1 MPRRLAFLII
11 VRGRG
16 QREIL
21 KNPRPAGSWRPL
33 KSCIH
38 FLKKVCFSAN
48 VQDRPFPL
56 ILWDDLQSFGYEIK
70 WKRIFSET
78 TKRAL
83 EHYGHDLD
91 ELETRDPQIGTWPIE
106 KAMERLKSL
115 PDFMD
120 FVDDTKK
127 VRITFEY
134 DPDYPTALLLVEA
147 SMKPVQWVPYTS
159 EGETREAD
167 HSDV

>member
-1 MPRRLAFLII
+1 MSEKERSARAREELVRLLNSPTADFQITVTYCDSQSERGTVPHIEAECASLFEKTPEEIAHSCRRRHII
-11 VRGRG
+11 
-16 QREIL
+16 
-21 KNPRPAGSWRPL
+21 
-33 KSCIH
+33 
-38 FLKKVCFSAN
+38 
-48 VQDRPFPL
+48 
-56 ILWDDLQSFGYEIK
+56 
-70 WKRIFSET
+70 SET

-91 ELETRDPQIGTWPIE
+91 ELETQDPEIGTWPKE
-106 KAMERLKSL
+106 SAMERIKSL

-134 DPDYPTALLLVEA
+134 DPDYPIALLLVEA
-147 SMKPVQWVPYTS
+147 EMKPIQWVPYTS

>member
-1 MPRRLAFLII
+1 MDNIKRADII
-11 VRGRG
+11 
-16 QREIL
+16 
-21 KNPRPAGSWRPL
+21 
-33 KSCIH
+33 
-38 FLKKVCFSAN
+38 
-48 VQDRPFPL
+48 
-56 ILWDDLQSFGYEIK
+56 
-70 WKRIFSET
+70 SEM

-91 ELETRDPQIGTWPIE
+91 ELETKDPEIGTWPKE

-120 FVDDTKK
+120 FVDDTKN

-147 SMKPVQWVPYTS
+147 EMKPIQWVPCTS
-159 EGETREAD
+159 EGETGEAGP
-167 HSDV
+167 SDV

>member
-1 MPRRLAFLII
+1 MDNVKRKYII
-11 VRGRG
+11 
-16 QREIL
+16 
-21 KNPRPAGSWRPL
+21 
-33 KSCIH
+33 
-38 FLKKVCFSAN
+38 
-48 VQDRPFPL
+48 
-56 ILWDDLQSFGYEIK
+56 
-70 WKRIFSET
+70 SET
-78 TKRAL
+78 TKQAL
-83 EHYGHDLD
+83 MHYGHDLD
-91 ELETRDPQIGTWPIE
+91 ELETKDPEIGTWPKE

-159 EGETREAD
+159 EGETREAG